1 MPLPP
6 SPTQIADQVKLDRKE
21 TPDLKKRPAPMK
33 VVEVDSLINEI
44 TAIPSETAE
53 WAEEAPAD
61 LSAAE
66 VALERIKADH
76 RARQGDQTK
85 TSAVNLLPNAEVL
98 TEEQIIAL
106 TRSWVEQVV
115 IGLNLCPFAKT
126 VHIKNQI
133 LYLVSHA
140 RDDVGLATDLQHAFA
155 LLTETAEEKIDT
167 LLLIHPWLLSTSL
180 TTIIS

>member
-44 TAIPSETAE
+44 TAIPSETAG
-53 WAEEAPAD
+53 WAEEVPAD

-76 RARQGDQTK
+76 RSRQGDK
-85 TSAVNLLPNAEVL
+85 KALLEPKAKRITRTGPPSLFVLDTNVLMHDPASLFRFAE
-98 TEEQIIAL
+98 
-106 TRSWVEQVV
+106 
-115 IGLNLCPFAKT
+115 
-126 VHIKNQI
+126 HD
-133 LYLVSHA
+133 LYLPMTTLEELDNHKKGMSEVARNARTVS
-140 RDDVGLATDLQHAFA
+140 RSLDQ
-155 LLTETAEEKIDT
+155 
-167 LLLIHPWLLSTSL
+167 LIEGTSG
-180 TTIIS
+180 T